1 LAHSPHTSPIAI
13 LGAGLTG
20 LTAAWHLVRSGRRV
34 TVFDAAPEVGG
45 VIRSEQ
51 HPDGWLIEAGPNSL
65 QETPAV
71 ADLIR
76 RLGLQSL
83 RVAAAPAAKNR
94 YILRHGTLRALPLS
108 PPAFLC
114 SGVFSTRCK
123 LRVLREFF
131 HPRRQRA
138 KDMPLSDFFREHFGT
153 ELLRYALDPFVS
165 GIYAGNPDRLSARH
179 AFPSLWRA
187 EQEHGSLLRAQ
198 IVAARARRHRGEPP
212 GPPPIVSFNAG
223 LATLPRAL
231 AAALPPGALRLGAP
245 VASLR
250 SSAEGWH
257 LSAAPRETF
266 SRVLV
271 ALPGPALA
279 RLDLGS
285 AATPSPLAPLAQI
298 EHPPVASLFLGYR
311 RGDVAHPLDGFGLLL
326 PSHEGRS
333 ILGVLFNSTLFPG
346 RAPEGHVA
354 LTVMLGGARQPRFAA
369 MSLEE
374 QLPVLRRELGT
385 LLGVRSE
392 PVFVRRTVWPQAIP
406 QYQLG
411 HEQHLATLDEVERSH
426 PGLHIGGPLRDG
438 IGLPACIAAG
448 ERLARIAIGG

>member
-1 LAHSPHTSPIAI
+1 ML
-13 LGAGLTG
+13 
-20 LTAAWHLVRSGRRV
+20 
-34 TVFDAAPEVGG
+34 VFDSAPEVGG

-83 RVAAAPAAKNR
+83 REAAAPEAKNR
-94 YILRHGTLRALPLS
+94 YILRNGALRALPLS
-108 PPAFLC
+108 PPAFLR
-114 SGVFSTRCK
+114 SGVFSVRCK
-123 LRVLREFF
+123 FRVLREFF
-131 HPRRQRA
+131 YPRRRRS
-138 KDMPLSDFFREHFGT
+138 KDLPLSDFFREHFGT
-153 ELLRYALDPFVS
+153 ELLRYALDPFVA
-165 GIYAGNPDRLSARH
+165 GIYAGNPERLSARH

-198 IVAARARRHRGEPP
+198 IASARARHHRGEPS
-212 GPPPIVSFNAG
+212 GPPPIISFKAG
-223 LATLPRAL
+223 LATLPRAF
-231 AAALPPGALRLGAP
+231 AAALPPGSLTLGTH

-250 SSAEGWH
+250 GSADGWVLDACPH
-257 LSAAPRETF
+257 ETF

-271 ALPGPALA
+271 ALPATA
-279 RLDLGS
+279 VAKLDIGS
-285 AATPSPLAPLAQI
+285 ASAPSPLGSLSAI
-298 EHPPVASLFLGYR
+298 EHPPVTSIFLGYR
-311 RGDVAHPLDGFGLLL
+311 RADVAHPLDGFGLLL

-392 PVFVRRTVWPQAIP
+392 PVFVRRTVWPHAIP

-411 HEQHLATLDEVERSH
+411 HEQHLSTLDEVERSH

-448 ERLARIAIGG
+448 ERLARAVLGG